1 MKTNFL
7 KIDMFKALTL
17 EAKKDEYKNLSM
29 FIATNFDEA
38 CTEHLDL
45 QRAYNLELKKST
57 TSQKHKALNDCA
69 KAMGEKVLR
78 AFRGHDLRKL
88 VDKKAGETLK
98 IVFDIDVH
106 GRIVDTSLS
115 VKKPKRETKKAVQ
128 SQGSASVV
136 TAKGGQV
143 GKLIG

>member
-1 MKTNFL
+1 MKNFL
-7 KIDMFKALTL
+7 NIEMFKALTL
-17 EAKKDEYKNLSM
+17 EGKKDEYKNLSM
-29 FIATNFDEA
+29 FIATSFDDA

-45 QRAYNLELKKST
+45 QRAYALELKKGT

-98 IVFDIDVH
+98 VVFDIDVH
-106 GRIVDTSLS
+106 GRMVEASLS
-115 VKKPKRETKKAVQ
+115 VKKPKRDTKKAVQ
-128 SQGSASVV
+128 IQSKSSVV